1 MDVYERE
8 VKNLLEEGGVERLK
22 SQFKNLSRRLD
33 DVSVENRA
41 LKKHITDYEK
51 EVEERIGGW
60 GEYGL
65 SFKRIC
71 EMEDTI
77 NEQKKQIFELK
88 AELEDNVAIEL
99 PDSPIEVAS
108 MLINAIF
115 EYQNSLLS
123 MALGASETSFCDKY
137 SKSDLKEIA
146 DHLMAY
152 CNNLGEDDMEI

>member
-1 MDVYERE
+1 MCDFCENV
-8 VKNLLEEGGVERLK
+8 VDLLKKNGVEIQGIIYRK
-22 SQFKNLSRRLD
+22 GGFAVDGNTLSDIGTVHFSGLD
-33 DVSVENRA
+33 FTEHDRMLEA
-41 LKKHITDYEK
+41 K
-51 EVEERIGGW
+51 
-60 GEYGL
+60 
-65 SFKRIC
+65 FQ
-71 EMEDTI
+71 TI
-77 NEQKKQIFELK
+77 INDQKKQIG
-88 AELEDNVAIEL
+88 ELEEKLSAKQETEL
-99 PDSPIEVAS
+99 PIMPIEVAS